1 MGKFR
6 LIEATADGG
15 YTWLGIVIVIGSM
28 ISLAYY
34 LPVVAMMWREEA
46 QPAPA
51 QPGVDPATGRAA
63 LAGAAPE
70 AGGEGS
76 GGWETQLVA
85 LVMGAAILFFGI
97 VPQPLFDLVQHAAA
111 GILGLR

>member
-1 MGKFR
+1 
-6 LIEATADGG
+6 
-15 YTWLGIVIVIGSM
+15 VIGSM

-34 LPVVAMMWREEA
+34 LPVVAMMWRDEA

-51 QPGVDPATGRAA
+51 QPGLDPVTGRAA

-70 AGGEGS
+70 AEFAVQAS

-85 LVMGAAILFFGI
+85 LVMGAAILVFGI